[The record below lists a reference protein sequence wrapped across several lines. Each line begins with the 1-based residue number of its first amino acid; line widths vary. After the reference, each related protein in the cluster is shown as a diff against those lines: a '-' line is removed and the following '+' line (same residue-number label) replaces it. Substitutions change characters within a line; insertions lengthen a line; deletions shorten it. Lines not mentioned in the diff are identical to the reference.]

1 MRPGHA
7 CIFLGLVAAVAMVI
21 ATTGCENDNDVSGD
35 EMYLSP
41 STYRFGRTNDTVV
54 SFGVHGAVLPV
65 RWSVSDTSLGQVT
78 GVPMDEDVMVTA
90 ANYERVPGKWGVNT
104 VIVRDSRGWQASAS
118 VIVKEGL

>member
-1 MRPGHA
+1 MKLGRA

-21 ATTGCENDNDVSGD
+21 ATTGCENDDDVSGD

-41 STYRFGRTNDTVV
+41 STYQFGRTNDTVV
-54 SFGVHGAVLPV
+54 SFGVHGAVPPV
-65 RWSVSDTSLGQVT
+65 QWSVSDTAMGIIT
-78 GVPMDEDVMVTA
+78 GVSSNNNAATA
-90 ANYERVPGKWGVNT
+90 ANYERKRGKWGVNT